1 MEMLVISIAV
11 FLNFMLLKWK
21 LDHKRYMDFGV
32 DLIVLI
38 ALAYLF
44 AGTMSGMAV
53 GLIAGAMMSLYLLVS
68 PPKFTFMGDIK

>member
-1 MEMLVISIAV
+1 MEMLIISIAV

-21 LDHKRYMDFGV
+21 LDHERYMDFGV

-38 ALAYLF
+38 AISYLF

-53 GLIAGAMMSLYLLVS
+53 GLIAGALMSLYLLVS